1 MKFIFF
7 KDKKNIFWNLPLEQ
21 HLLILILPIIFS
33 NLSITFKLYQL
44 KLAVYL
50 HWLRFLFCYF
60 FVISFLVWFSIF
72 FYWKFQDIHISEL
85 GFSDFCFLTYWNT
98 AASVWIVMTGIEYR
112 QMFYSFHPC
121 RGEKK
126 PNTWRNNGALLRD
139 IWFIPIFKIPLA
151 V

>member
-72 FYWKFQDIHISEL
+72 FLLKISRYSYFGIGVFRFLLFNVLEYC
-85 GFSDFCFLTYWNT
+85 CFGLN
-98 AASVWIVMTGIEYR
+98 WIVK

>member
-98 AASVWIVMTGIEYR
+98 AASVWIELLNRCFTHFILVEVKKNLTLDEAMEPYLEIYDS
-112 QMFYSFHPC
+112 FLYSKF
-121 RGEKK
+121 
-126 PNTWRNNGALLRD
+126 L
-139 IWFIPIFKIPLA
+139 
-151 V
+151 